1 MARVTYNS
9 TTTHGALLAE
19 AVNDLIE
26 GRAKLLRVYTA
37 ADVASNAGTVP
48 TALEGGDFGADSG
61 QGDDLWSMMGSIKG
75 LLDAD
80 DAGGLAIFLSSLDNG
95 G

>member
-1 MARVTYNS
+1 MARVTYDS

-19 AVNDLIE
+19 AVNDLIQ
-26 GRAKLLRVYTA
+26 GRDKLGRVYRA
-37 ADVASNAGTVP
+37 ADVASNAGTSP
-48 TALEGGDFGADSG
+48 TALEGGAFGAISG
-61 QGDDLWSMMGSIKG
+61 QGDDLWTMMGSIKG

-80 DAGGLAIFLSSLDNG
+80 DAGGLATFLASLDNG